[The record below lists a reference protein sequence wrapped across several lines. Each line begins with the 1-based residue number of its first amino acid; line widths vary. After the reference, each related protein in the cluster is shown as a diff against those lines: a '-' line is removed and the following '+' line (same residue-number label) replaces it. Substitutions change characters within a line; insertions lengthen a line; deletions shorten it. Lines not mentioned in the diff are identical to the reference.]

1 MRWFMT
7 LAYRGAPF
15 HGWQVQPGEE
25 TVQGRL
31 ESALSTL
38 VRRPVAVTAPDVP
51 IPESMPPLWWRT
63 STCPM
68 SWTRE
73 SPAF

>member
-38 VRRPVAVTAPDVP
+38 VRRPVAVTGA
-51 IPESMPPLWWRT
+51 
-63 STCPM
+63 
-68 SWTRE
+68 
-73 SPAF
+73 